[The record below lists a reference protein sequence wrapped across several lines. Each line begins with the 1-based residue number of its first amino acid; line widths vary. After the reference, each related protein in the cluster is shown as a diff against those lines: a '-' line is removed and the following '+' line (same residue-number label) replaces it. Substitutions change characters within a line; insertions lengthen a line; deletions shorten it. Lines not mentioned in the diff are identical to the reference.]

1 LFFEI
6 KLKNI
11 RRSIV
16 TPKPHAA
23 MPENLHAFRR
33 SATGTKTDG
42 IGFKLVKSSKTG
54 IAPYNCAE
62 ADAYNNAV
70 KDGAKWDN

>member
-1 LFFEI
+1 MQM
-6 KLKNI
+6 
-11 RRSIV
+11 
-16 TPKPHAA
+16 HAA